1 MYHLPG
7 EGKSFLEGELIDANI
22 VYFSGVAVM
31 QIFSLLAI
39 FFALLVAIFAVQNA
53 GQVEINFLAW
63 QFSNISLVLVIL
75 GSAAFGALVVFLLGA
90 VRQVRQ
96 AREIRELK
104 SQHKRLQE
112 TIARLEL
119 VAAGKGAG
127 QQERKQE
134 A

>member
-1 MYHLPG
+1 VSIFRG
-7 EGKSFLEGELIDANI
+7 WTT
-22 VYFSGVAVM
+22 V
-31 QIFSLLAI
+31 QIYSLLSI

-53 GQVEINFLAW
+53 GPVEIKFLAW

-104 SQHKRLQE
+104 SQLKRLQE
-112 TIARLEL
+112 TISSLEQA
-119 VAAGKGAG
+119 AAGSGTG
-127 QQERKQE
+127 EGRQERTRQ

>member
-1 MYHLPG
+1 
-7 EGKSFLEGELIDANI
+7 
-22 VYFSGVAVM
+22 M

-53 GQVEINFLAW
+53 GPVEINFLSW

-104 SQHKRLQE
+104 SQLKRLQE
-112 TIARLEL
+112 TIAHREQAAAGAGAGAGRLER
-119 VAAGKGAG
+119 
-127 QQERKQE
+127 EQE